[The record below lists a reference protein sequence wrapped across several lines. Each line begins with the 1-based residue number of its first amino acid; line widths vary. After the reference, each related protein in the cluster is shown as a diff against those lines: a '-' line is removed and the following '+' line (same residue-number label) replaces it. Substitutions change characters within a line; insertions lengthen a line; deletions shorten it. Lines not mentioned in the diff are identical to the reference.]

1 MSRSSFL
8 NDLKNYWPLITGIA
22 AIVITL
28 SGNVWK
34 VNHIENRINAAP
46 PEVVVTEVKH
56 LQKDVDQLRKG
67 QEEIQKDIKTLLS
80 RK

>member
-8 NDLKNYWPLITGIA
+8 NDLKNYWPLITGIVA
-22 AIVITL
+22 VVIAL
-28 SGNVWK
+28 SGNIMK
-34 VNHIENRINAAP
+34 VNRIEERINAAP
-46 PEVVVTEVKH
+46 PEVIMTEVKH
-56 LQKDVDQLRKG
+56 LQKDVDTLAEG